1 MKIVIAG
8 MGSVGQRHARNVRA
22 LLGDSAEL
30 LTARSRGRGEV
41 ILPDLRIKEGAT
53 IEEEYGLR
61 VCESFDAA
69 FTEKPDAALIC
80 TPNHLH
86 TPLAQQA
93 AEAGCHLFIEKPVA
107 HTMDGLDRLL
117 ATVRERQLTCLV
129 AYQLRF
135 HPGLELLQRLLAEKA
150 VGEVIGGRMIF
161 GEYLPDW
168 HKYEDYRGYHAARR
182 DQGGGVLL
190 SQIHDID
197 FLYAL
202 FGLPEKVCCFG
213 GQLTD
218 LEIDVED
225 TASILLEFARDGRRF
240 PFHLHQDYAQKPP
253 VRVCEII
260 GTKGRICWDY
270 FAAELR
276 VIRPD
281 GSVETHSFRDLQRN
295 HMFLAEMKH
304 FLDCIAT
311 GAAPRVTLEDG
322 INSLRI
328 ALAAHE
334 SLREGR
340 IVEPAQMAT
349 L

>member
-8 MGSVGQRHARNVRA
+8 MGSVGQRHARNLRL
-22 LLGDSAEL
+22 LLGDSVEL
-30 LTARSRGRGEV
+30 LTARTRGRGEV
-41 ILPDLRIKEGAT
+41 ILPDLRIKEGAS
-53 IEEEYGLR
+53 IDEEYGLR
-61 VCESFDAA
+61 NCASFAA
-69 FTEKPDAALIC
+69 ALAERPDAALIC

-86 TPLAQQA
+86 TALALQA
-93 AEAGCHLFIEKPVA
+93 ADAGCHLFIEKPVA
-107 HTMDGLDRLL
+107 HTLDGLDRLRD
-117 ATVRERQLTCLV
+117 TVRDRRLTCFV

-135 HPGLELLQRLLAEKA
+135 HPGLELLQRLLAENA
-150 VGEVIGGRMIF
+150 VGRLIGGRMVF

-182 DQGGGVLL
+182 EEGGGVLL

-202 FGLPEKVCCFG
+202 FGLPEKICCFG

-225 TASILLEFARDGRRF
+225 TASMLFEFAHEGRRF
-240 PFHLHQDYAQKPP
+240 PFQLHQDYAQKPP

-260 GTKGRICWDY
+260 GTTGRICWDY

-276 VIRPD
+276 LIRHD
-281 GSVETHSFRDLQRN
+281 GSVETNSFRDLQRN
-295 HMFLAEMKH
+295 HMFLSEMRH
-304 FLDCIAT
+304 FLDCIRS
-311 GAAPRVTLEDG
+311 GAAPRVTLDDG

-328 ALAAHE
+328 ALAAHI
-334 SLREGR
+334 SLRESR
-340 IVEPAQMAT
+340 VVKPAREEFA
-349 L
+349 

>member
-1 MKIVIAG
+1 MKILIAG
-8 MGSVGQRHARNVRA
+8 LGSIGQRHMRNLRA

-30 LTARSRGRGEV
+30 LTARTRGRKEV
-41 ILPDLRIKEGAT
+41 ILPDLRIKEGAA
-53 IEEEYGLR
+53 IEEEYGVR
-61 VCESFDAA
+61 VCPSFDAA
-69 FTEKPDAALIC
+69 FEEKPDVALIC

-86 TPLAQQA
+86 TALAQQA
-93 AEAGCHLFIEKPVA
+93 ADAGCHLFIEKPIA
-107 HTMDGLDRLL
+107 HNLEGLDRLRS
-117 ATVRERQLTCLV
+117 TVRERQLVCFV

-135 HPGLELLQRLLAEKA
+135 HPGFELLQRLLAENA
-150 VGEVIGGRMIF
+150 IGRVIGGRMIF

-197 FLYAL
+197 FLYGL

-225 TASILLEFARDGRRF
+225 TASILLEIERDGRRF

-260 GTKGRICWDY
+260 GTTGRICWDY

-276 VIRPD
+276 VLRPD
-281 GSVETHSFRDLQRN
+281 GSAEAHSFRDLQRN
-295 HMFLAEMKH
+295 HMFQAEMAH
-304 FLDCIAT
+304 FLDCIQSGAT
-311 GAAPRVTLEDG
+311 PRVSLEDG

-334 SLREGR
+334 SMRGGR
-340 IVEPAQMAT
+340 VVELNKTIP
-349 L
+349 